1 MFLPSRLILL
11 FKVKITE
18 TKAFVQGVHYDPFHP
33 TDGFGKT
40 QEELEA
46 EGYIFVNESDIP
58 QPENNG
64 MIPRLYINPQTKE
77 MWHEYEEMPKS
88 EIEILRD
95 ENRDLKIA
103 LAESVEAQQQ
113 DKIEN
118 QLAIAELV
126 ETLQTKGVL

>member
-1 MFLPSRLILL
+1 MILL
-11 FKVKITE
+11 FNVKITE
-18 TKAFVQGVHYDPFHP
+18 TKALVQGKHYDPFSP
-33 TDGFGKT
+33 TSGFGKT

-46 EGYIFVNESDIP
+46 ESHIFVEESDIP
-58 QPENNG
+58 IPVDNG
-64 MIPRLYINPQTKE
+64 KIANLYINPQTKE
-77 MWHEYEEMPKS
+77 MWYEYQDMPKS

-113 DKIEN
+113 DKIVN

-126 ETLQTKGVL
+126 ETLQIKGVL

>member
-1 MFLPSRLILL
+1 MLTLILL
-11 FKVKITE
+11 FNYKITE
-18 TKAFVQGVHYDPFHP
+18 TKALVQGMHYDSFHP
-33 TDGFGKT
+33 VDGFGKT

-46 EGYIFVNESDIP
+46 EGHIFVEESDIP
-58 QPENNG
+58 IPEDNG
-64 MIPRLYINPQTKE
+64 KIANLYINPQTKE
-77 MWHEYEEMPKS
+77 MWYEYQDMPKS
-88 EIEILRD
+88 EIDILRD

-113 DKIEN
+113 DKLEN

>member
-1 MFLPSRLILL
+1 MILL
-11 FKVKITE
+11 FNYKITE
-18 TKAFVQGVHYDPFHP
+18 TKALVQGMHYDSFHP
-33 TDGFGKT
+33 VDGFGKT

-46 EGYIFVNESDIP
+46 EGHIFVEESDIP
-58 QPENNG
+58 IPEDNG
-64 MIPRLYINPQTKE
+64 KIANLYINPQTKE
-77 MWHEYEEMPKS
+77 MWYEYQDMPKS
-88 EIEILRD
+88 EIDILRD

-113 DKIEN
+113 DKLEN

>member
-1 MFLPSRLILL
+1 MILL
-11 FKVKITE
+11 VNYKVTE
-18 TKAFVQGVHYDPFHP
+18 TKALVQGIHYDPFHP
-33 TDGFGKT
+33 TDGFGKA
-40 QEELEA
+40 QEELET
-46 EGYIFVNESDIP
+46 EGHIFVERSDLPI
-58 QPENNG
+58 PENNG
-64 MIPRLYINPQTKE
+64 MIPHLYVNPQTKE

-118 QLAIAELV
+118 QIAIAELV
-126 ETLQTKGVL
+126 ETLTNKGVL

>member
-11 FKVKITE
+11 FNVMITE

-46 EGYIFVNESDIP
+46 EGHIFVNESDIP
-58 QPENNG
+58 HPENNG

-77 MWHEYEEMPKS
+77 IWHEYAEMPKS

-126 ETLQTKGVL
+126 ETLQTKGIL

>member
-1 MFLPSRLILL
+1 MLILL
-11 FKVKITE
+11 FNQKESEVR
-18 TKAFVQGVHYDPFHP
+18 AWVMGRNYAPFDPVN
-33 TDGFGKT
+33 GFGKT

-46 EGYIFVNESDIP
+46 EGHIFVNESDIP
-58 QPENNG
+58 HPENNG

-77 MWHEYEEMPKS
+77 MWHEYAEKPKS
-88 EIEILRD
+88 EIEVLRD

>member
-1 MFLPSRLILL
+1 MTLVLFFAVNDTKGTAVERIVYDASLL
-11 FKVKITE
+11 
-18 TKAFVQGVHYDPFHP
+18 
-33 TDGFGKT
+33 TD
-40 QEELEA
+40 EEKNGGIE
-46 EGYIFVNESDIP
+46 VDSIP
-58 QPENNG
+58 EPENNG
-64 MIPRLYINPQTKE
+64 KIATLHINKDTKE

-126 ETLQTKGVL
+126 ETLTNKGVL

>member
-46 EGYIFVNESDIP
+46 EGHIFVNESDIP

-77 MWHEYEEMPKS
+77 MWHEYAEMPKS

-103 LAESVEAQQQ
+103 LAESVEAQRQ

>member
-11 FKVKITE
+11 FNVKITE

-46 EGYIFVNESDIP
+46 EGHIFVNESDVP

-77 MWHEYEEMPKS
+77 MWNEYAEMPKS

-126 ETLQTKGVL
+126 ETLTTKGVL

>member
-1 MFLPSRLILL
+1 MPVLFLNPMNPNETIVQRIAYDTTGW
-11 FKVKITE
+11 TE
-18 TKAFVQGVHYDPFHP
+18 EDLRGGIVVD
-33 TDGFGKT
+33 
-40 QEELEA
+40 
-46 EGYIFVNESDIP
+46 SIP
-58 QPENNG
+58 EPENNG
-64 MIPRLYINPQTKE
+64 KIATLHINKDTKE
-77 MWHEYEEMPKS
+77 MWYEYEEVPKS

-126 ETLQTKGVL
+126 ETLTTKGVL

>member
-1 MFLPSRLILL
+1 MLIVI
-11 FKVKITE
+11 FTYKITE
-18 TKAFVQGVHYDPFHP
+18 TKAFVEGIHYDPFHP

-46 EGYIFVNESDIP
+46 EGGIFVERSAVP
-58 QPENNG
+58 QPENKG
-64 MIPRLYINPQTKE
+64 KIARLYINPQTKE
-77 MWHEYEEMPKS
+77 MWYEYEEIPKS

-126 ETLQTKGVL
+126 ETLTNKGVL

>member
-1 MFLPSRLILL
+1 MLTLILL
-11 FKVKITE
+11 FNYKITE
-18 TKAFVQGVHYDPFHP
+18 TKALVQGMHYDPFHP
-33 TDGFGKT
+33 VDGFGKT

-46 EGYIFVNESDIP
+46 EGHIFVERSDIP
-58 QPENNG
+58 EPENNG
-64 MIPRLYINPQTKE
+64 KSPQLYINPQTKE
-77 MWHEYEEMPKS
+77 MWHEYAEMPKS

-118 QLAIAELV
+118 QLAIAEVV
-126 ETLQTKGVL
+126 ETLTTKGVL